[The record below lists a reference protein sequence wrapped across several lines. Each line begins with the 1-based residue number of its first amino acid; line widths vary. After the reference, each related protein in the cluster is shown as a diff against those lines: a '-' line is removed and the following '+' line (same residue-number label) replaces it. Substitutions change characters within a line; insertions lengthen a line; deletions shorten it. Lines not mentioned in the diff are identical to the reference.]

1 MRFSSYTARRRP
13 RWGASL
19 LAFGLIASLAGCNEL
34 LEVSNPN
41 NIAGDDILK
50 IAAADGLVNG
60 ALSGVARGYGEIMTS
75 YSTVTDE
82 LEWVGSRDAFL
93 EHDRGNLASVFNEFT
108 DAQFPAVAVGRW
120 MADEAVRVLTI
131 HAASTD
137 PDSALK
143 TPENLGWAH
152 LYRAISYST
161 IADMFDDFVV
171 TSDRAEAGAA
181 IGAAN
186 MGTLYSDAIT
196 SLGTAITIGNAEGDG
211 ALVLA
216 ATAYRASVN
225 HRQAIWNKVGTRPI
239 DTSNNGL
246 ASSAAAVADANTAL
260 GLMASSDYKYQFVY
274 SSATV
279 TMSMGGW
286 VNSRQEMRIG
296 PTFATPDPSGP
307 TFTVVSLTDIIDVT
321 TVHPD
326 LDRFILAFSAA
337 IDAPTMPIVTAR
349 EMHLIIAEDA
359 LAAGNTAGFTTAIN
373 NLRALDGLTPFSGQ
387 VPALALLIQSR
398 QANLFLMG
406 RRLSD
411 LYRFGLTS
419 SEWVAGSTAMTAPG
433 TFLPITIVECR
444 ANENI
449 GTSTTC

>member
-19 LAFGLIASLAGCNEL
+19 LAFGLIASLAGCDEL

-41 NIAGDDILK
+41 NLTGEDILK

-60 ALSGVARGYGEIMTS
+60 ALSGVARGYGQIMTS

-108 DAQFPAVAVGRW
+108 DAEFPFVAQARW
-120 MADEAVRVLTI
+120 MADEAIRVLTL

-137 PDSALK
+137 PDSTLK
-143 TPENLGWAH
+143 NPEALGWAH
-152 LYRAISYST
+152 FYRAISYST

-171 TSDRAEAGAA
+171 GSDRAEAAA
-181 IGAAN
+181 AVGEAN
-186 MGTLYSDAIT
+186 MGQLYSDAIT

-216 ATAYRASVN
+216 ATAYRASVA

-260 GLMASSDYKYQFVY
+260 GLAASADYKYEFVY
-274 SSATV
+274 SSQTV
-279 TMSMGGW
+279 TMDMGSW

-296 PTFATPDPSGP
+296 PTFASPDPSGP

-337 IDAPTMPIVTAR
+337 IDAPTMPIVSAR

>member
-1 MRFSSYTARRRP
+1 MRFPSYTARRRP

-19 LAFGLIASLAGCNEL
+19 LAFGLMASLAGCDEL
-34 LEVSNPN
+34 LQVENPN

-50 IAAADGLVNG
+50 IAAANGLVNG
-60 ALSGVARGYGEIMTS
+60 ALSGVARGYGQIMTS

-108 DAQFPAVAVGRW
+108 DAQFPDVGVGRW

-137 PDSALK
+137 PDSALSD
-143 TPENLGWAH
+143 PENLGWAH

-161 IADMFDDFVV
+161 IADMFDDFAF
-171 TSDRAEAGAA
+171 SDRAEAGPA
-181 IGAAN
+181 IGEAN
-186 MGTLYSDAIT
+186 MGNLYAMAIT
-196 SLGTAITIGNAEGDG
+196 SLGTAITIGNAEGDA
-211 ALVLA
+211 ALVVA

-225 HRQAIWNKVGTRPI
+225 HRLAIWNKVGTRPI
-239 DTSNNGL
+239 DTSNSGL
-246 ASSAAAVADANTAL
+246 AASAAAAADANTAL
-260 GLMASSDYKYQFVY
+260 GLMASSDYKYEFVY
-274 SSATV
+274 ASSTV

-296 PTFATPDPSGP
+296 PTYASPDPTGSP
-307 TFTVVSLTDIIDVT
+307 TFDVVTFNDMIDGT
-321 TVHPD
+321 QHAE
-326 LDRFILAFSAA
+326 LNRFILAFSAA
-337 IDAPTMPIVTAR
+337 IDAPTMPVVTAR

-359 LAAGNTAGFTTAIN
+359 LAGGNTAAFTTAIN
-373 NLRALDGLTPFSGQ
+373 NLRAIDGLTAFSGQ
-387 VPALALLIQSR
+387 VPALALLINQR

-419 SEWVAGSTAMTAPG
+419 SEWVAGSTAITAPG